1 MKEKKLN
8 DFGYNILY
16 FIRRKGLTK
25 EQFCKEIGLTER
37 GLDRFLYYNNNPS
50 RKTLKKITDVLEV
63 SIDDLYYVEGVHEA
77 VDTLLDPIRKKLEE
91 KPFINNAD
99 NVDFGNEDLEDE
111 IDNYFD
117 RIYFEVEEIKDH
129 FTLEQKMA
137 LMKLIIS
144 EKSEEDCG
152 EE

>member
-77 VDTLLDPIRKKLEE
+77 VDALLDPIRKKLED
-91 KPFINNAD
+91 KPFFNKAD

-137 LMKLIIS
+137 LMKLIMS

>member
-63 SIDDLYYVEGVHEA
+63 SIDDLYYIEGVHEA
-77 VDTLLDPIRKKLEE
+77 VDVLLDPIRKKLEE

-137 LMKLIIS
+137 LMKLIMS

>member
-1 MKEKKLN
+1 MKKKKLN

-63 SIDDLYYVEGVHEA
+63 SIDDLYYIEGVHEA
-77 VDTLLDPIRKKLEE
+77 VDVLLDPIRKKLEE

-137 LMKLIIS
+137 LMKLIMS

>member
-77 VDTLLDPIRKKLEE
+77 ADALLDPIRKKLED

-129 FTLEQKMA
+129 FTLEQKMT

-144 EKSEEDCG
+144 GKSEEDCG

>member
-77 VDTLLDPIRKKLEE
+77 ADALLDPIRKKLED

-137 LMKLIIS
+137 LMKLIMS
-144 EKSEEDCG
+144 GKGEEDCG